1 MSRALLAL
9 QFMRTKSTHS
19 PLKCTVFIDTEEFS
33 LVVVRVI
40 FGVAVIVRIDPVNSS
55 RWLDF
60 ELVCQHEAA
69 QCAFFL
75 KAPFG

>member
-1 MSRALLAL
+1 
-9 QFMRTKSTHS
+9 
-19 PLKCTVFIDTEEFS
+19 VFIDTQEFS

-40 FGVAVIVRIDPVNSS
+40 FGVAVMVIVTIDPVNPS